1 MAADIFSEEQRSYV
15 MSRVGSKNTKP
26 ELIVRSF
33 LHGLGFR
40 FRIHEQKLPGCPDIV
55 LPKHRC
61 VVFVNGCF
69 WHRHKDCR
77 RASMP
82 LTRVDF
88 WQTKFDGNIARD
100 EKNQRLLKKNKWKVC
115 LVWECEIDKESR
127 RAEKLLELANEII
140 QPLDI

>member
-26 ELIVRSF
+26 ELIVRSY

-40 FRIHEQKLPGCPDIV
+40 FRIHEHKLPGCPDIV

-82 LTRVDF
+82 LTRMDF

-115 LVWECEIDKESR
+115 LVWECEIDKVSR
-127 RAEKLLELANEII
+127 RAEKLLELANKII
-140 QPLDI
+140 QPLDT

>member
-1 MAADIFSEEQRSYV
+1 MTPDIFSEEQRSYV

-26 ELIVRSF
+26 ELIVRSY

-40 FRIHEQKLPGCPDIV
+40 FKIHEKNLPGRPDIV

-69 WHRHKDCR
+69 WHRHKGCS

-82 LTRVDF
+82 STRVDF
-88 WQTKFDGNIARD
+88 WQSKFERNIARD
-100 EKNQRLLKKNKWKVC
+100 QKNLCLLEKAKWKVC
-115 LVWECEIDKESR
+115 LVWECEIDKISR
-127 RAEKLLELANEII
+127 RAEKLPELANEII
-140 QPLDI
+140 QPLAI

>member
-1 MAADIFSEEQRSYV
+1 MAGDIFSEEQRSYV

-26 ELIVRSF
+26 ELIVRSY

-40 FRIHEQKLPGCPDIV
+40 FKIHEKKLPGRPDVV

-69 WHRHKDCR
+69 WHRHKGCP

-82 LTRVDF
+82 STRVDF
-88 WQTKFDGNIARD
+88 WQSKFERNIARD
-100 EKNQRLLKKNKWKVC
+100 QKNLCLLKKAKWKVC
-115 LVWECEIDKESR
+115 LVWECEIDKISR
-127 RAEKLLELANEII
+127 RTEKLLELANEII

>member
-26 ELIVRSF
+26 ELIVRSY

-40 FRIHEQKLPGCPDIV
+40 FRIHEKSLPGRPDVV

-69 WHRHKDCR
+69 WHRHKGCL

-82 LTRVDF
+82 STRVDF
-88 WQTKFDGNIARD
+88 WQSKFERNIARD
-100 EKNQRLLKKNKWKVC
+100 QKDLCLLKKAKWKVC
-115 LVWECEIDKESR
+115 LVWECEIDKISLR
-127 RAEKLLELANEII
+127 SEKLSELANEII

>member
-1 MAADIFSEEQRSYV
+1 MTTDIFSEEQRSYV

-26 ELIVRSF
+26 ELIVRSY
-33 LHGLGFR
+33 LHRLGFR
-40 FRIHEQKLPGCPDIV
+40 FKIHEKTLPGRPDIV

-69 WHRHKDCR
+69 WHRHKGCP

-82 LTRVDF
+82 TTRVDF
-88 WQTKFDGNIARD
+88 WQSKFERNITRD
-100 EKNQRLLKKNKWKVC
+100 QKNLCLLKKAKWKVC
-115 LVWECEIDKESR
+115 LVWECEIDKISR
-127 RAEKLLELANEII
+127 RTEKLLELANEII

>member
-1 MAADIFSEEQRSYV
+1 MTPDIFSEEQRSYV

-26 ELIVRSF
+26 ELIVRSY

-40 FRIHEQKLPGCPDIV
+40 FKIHEKNLPGRPDIV

-69 WHRHKDCR
+69 WHRHKGCK

-82 LTRVDF
+82 STRVDF
-88 WQTKFDGNIARD
+88 WQAKFESNIARD
-100 EKNQRLLKKNKWKVC
+100 QKNLCLLKKAKWKVC
-115 LVWECEIDKESR
+115 LVWECEIDKISR
-127 RAEKLLELANEII
+127 RTEKLLELANEII

>member
-1 MAADIFSEEQRSYV
+1 MAADIFTEEQRSYV
-15 MSRVGSKNTKP
+15 MSRVGSKDTKP
-26 ELIVRSF
+26 ELIVRSY

-40 FRIHEQKLPGCPDIV
+40 FRIHEKNLPGRPDVV

-69 WHRHKDCR
+69 WHRHKGCP

-82 LTRVDF
+82 STRIDF
-88 WQTKFDGNIARD
+88 WQSKFERNIARD
-100 EKNQRLLKKNKWKVC
+100 QKNLCLLKKAKWKVC
-115 LVWECEIDKESR
+115 LVWECEIDKISR

>member
-1 MAADIFSEEQRSYV
+1 MTPDIFSEEQRSYV

-26 ELIVRSF
+26 ELIVRSY

-40 FRIHEQKLPGCPDIV
+40 FKIHEKNLHGRPDIV

-69 WHRHKDCR
+69 WHRHKGCK

-82 LTRVDF
+82 STRVDF
-88 WQTKFDGNIARD
+88 WQAKFESNIARD
-100 EKNQRLLKKNKWKVC
+100 QKNLCLLKKAKWKVC
-115 LVWECEIDKESR
+115 LVWECEIDKISR
-127 RAEKLLELANEII
+127 RTEKLLELANEII

>member
-1 MAADIFSEEQRSYV
+1 MAADIFSEEQRSYI
-15 MSRVGSKNTKP
+15 MSRVASKNTKP
-26 ELIVRSF
+26 ELIVRSY

-40 FRIHEQKLPGCPDIV
+40 FRIHGRNLPGRPDIV

-69 WHRHKDCR
+69 WHRHKGCP

-82 LTRVDF
+82 STRVDF
-88 WQTKFDGNIARD
+88 WQSKFERNIARD
-100 EKNQRLLKKNKWKVC
+100 QKNICLLEKAKWKVC
-115 LVWECEIDKESR
+115 LVWECEIDKISR
-127 RAEKLLELANEII
+127 RAENLPELANEII

>member
-26 ELIVRSF
+26 ELIVRSY

-40 FRIHEQKLPGCPDIV
+40 FRIHEHKLPGCPDIV

-69 WHRHKDCR
+69 WHRHKDCP

-82 LTRVDF
+82 STRVDF
-88 WQTKFDGNIARD
+88 WQSKFERNIARD
-100 EKNQRLLKKNKWKVC
+100 QKNLCLLEKAKWRVC
-115 LVWECEIDKESR
+115 LVWECEIDKNSR
-127 RAEKLLELANEII
+127 RAEKLPELANEII
-140 QPLDI
+140 QPLAT

>member
-1 MAADIFSEEQRSYV
+1 MASDIFSEEKRSYI

-26 ELIVRSF
+26 ELIVRSY

-40 FRIHEQKLPGCPDIV
+40 FRIHGQNLPGRPDIV

-69 WHRHKDCR
+69 WHRHKGCK
-77 RASMP
+77 RASIP
-82 LTRVDF
+82 STRVDF
-88 WQTKFDGNIARD
+88 WQAKFESNIARD
-100 EKNQRLLKKNKWKVC
+100 QKNLSRLKEAKWKVC
-115 LVWECEIDKESR
+115 LVWECEIDKISR
-127 RAEKLLELANEII
+127 RTEKLLELANEIV

>member
-1 MAADIFSEEQRSYV
+1 MTTDIFSEEQRSYV

-33 LHGLGFR
+33 LHRLGFR
-40 FRIHEQKLPGCPDIV
+40 FKIHEKNLPGRPDIV

-69 WHRHKDCR
+69 WHRHKGCP

-82 LTRVDF
+82 TTRVDF
-88 WQTKFDGNIARD
+88 WQSKFERNISRD
-100 EKNQRLLKKNKWKVC
+100 QKNLCLLKKAKWKVC
-115 LVWECEIDKESR
+115 LVWECEIDKISR
-127 RAEKLLELANEII
+127 RTEKLLELANEII

>member
-1 MAADIFSEEQRSYV
+1 MTTDIFSEEQRSYV

-26 ELIVRSF
+26 ELIVRSY
-33 LHGLGFR
+33 LHRLGFR
-40 FRIHEQKLPGCPDIV
+40 FKIHEKNLPGRPDIV

-69 WHRHKDCR
+69 WHRHKGCP

-82 LTRVDF
+82 TTRVDF
-88 WQTKFDGNIARD
+88 WQSKFERNITRD
-100 EKNQRLLKKNKWKVC
+100 QKNLCLLKKAKWKVC
-115 LVWECEIDKESR
+115 LVWECEIDKISR
-127 RAEKLLELANEII
+127 RTEKLLELANEIV

>member
-26 ELIVRSF
+26 ELIVRSY

-40 FRIHEQKLPGCPDIV
+40 FRIHGRNLPGRPDIV

-69 WHRHKDCR
+69 WHRHKGCP

-82 LTRVDF
+82 STHVDF
-88 WQTKFDGNIARD
+88 WQSKFERNIARD
-100 EKNQRLLKKNKWKVC
+100 QKNLCLLKKGKWKVC
-115 LVWECEIDKESR
+115 LVWECEIDKISR
-127 RAEKLLELANEII
+127 RAEKLPELANEII

>member
-1 MAADIFSEEQRSYV
+1 MTTDIFSEEQRSYV

-26 ELIVRSF
+26 ELIVRSY
-33 LHGLGFR
+33 LHRLGFR
-40 FRIHEQKLPGCPDIV
+40 FKIHEKNLPGRPDIV

-69 WHRHKDCR
+69 WHRHKGCA

-82 LTRVDF
+82 TTRVDF
-88 WQTKFDGNIARD
+88 WQSKFERNISRD
-100 EKNQRLLKKNKWKVC
+100 QKNLCLLKKAKWKVC
-115 LVWECEIDKESR
+115 LVWECEIDKISR
-127 RAEKLLELANEII
+127 RTEKLLELANEII